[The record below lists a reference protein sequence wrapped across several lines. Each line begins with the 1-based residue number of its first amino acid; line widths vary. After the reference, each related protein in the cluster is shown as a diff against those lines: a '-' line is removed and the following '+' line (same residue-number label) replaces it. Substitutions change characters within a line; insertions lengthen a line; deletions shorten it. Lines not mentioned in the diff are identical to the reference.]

1 MILLLR
7 STGVYRSK
15 CEGLGEARAG
25 VSAQMCGSSEDTGT
39 EAGSRVAGEGETVT
53 EAQQPR
59 HTSFRHRR
67 QV

>member
-1 MILLLR
+1 
-7 STGVYRSK
+7 
-15 CEGLGEARAG
+15 
-25 VSAQMCGSSEDTGT
+25 MCGSSEDTGT